1 MAMEPAPRVVQGW
14 ISGTIGHG
22 KSYLNDSDGRWGG
35 GIRILEHHQKFSE
48 VADSSH
54 GRIRPFKL
62 EGRPRI
68 ALVIGYDP
76 L

>member
-1 MAMEPAPRVVQGW
+1 MAMEPSAKLYQGW
-14 ISGTIGHG
+14 NFGTIGHG
-22 KSYLNDSDGRWGG
+22 KSYLNDWDGRWGG
-35 GIRILEHHQKFSE
+35 RIPILEHHKKFSE
-48 VADSSH
+48 AADSSH

-76 L
+76 I

>member
-1 MAMEPAPRVVQGW
+1 MAMEPAPKLYQGW

-22 KSYLNDSDGRWGG
+22 KSYLNDCDGRWGG
-35 GIRILEHHQKFSE
+35 RIPILEHHKKFSE
-48 VADSSH
+48 AADSSH